1 MLLLPRMVA
10 VLEGCRRVLTCNGH
24 GLRLTSG
31 LTAKD
36 WARFCGHEDLVE
48 ILTPSEKTEHEI
60 MAELD
65 RLQVRVG

>member
-1 MLLLPRMVA
+1 MVTA
-10 VLEGCRRVLTCNGH
+10 SWLT
-24 GLRLTSG
+24 G

-48 ILTPSEKTEHEI
+48 ILTPSEKTEDEI

-65 RLQVRVG
+65 RLQVSVG